1 MDDKQILDLYWERSE
16 AAISETSKKYG
27 KYCRYIASNILHND
41 EDSEECVNDTYLRA
55 WNSIPP
61 NRPSVLKTFLGK
73 ITRNL
78 SLDRYEL
85 LNAKKR
91 NGGQMSLIFDEI
103 QECIPSLDSTE
114 NIVEEIALTDIL
126 NRFLSSLS
134 LEQRKIFMRRYWYL
148 SPIKEIAT
156 EYGMSESKIKMSL
169 FRSRNELKKII
180 RERRYLCMKEKKLLR
195 ALGNVDN
202 QYIKEAEPMKKT
214 SKITNRQKW
223 VSVAACF
230 VLVVVIGV
238 GVFQSNLFGTKND
251 IATLGGGET
260 ITFVKND
267 LSQSSINLNVTTRP
281 LSNAEIEMLFA
292 DLPVTADAYFDADNH
307 NILGFEG
314 KISDTRMVVSKQ
326 GVNLLDTIIDG
337 NTITSSVDGVDI
349 DAGYFVTKS
358 NSQGIKTVIYYAT
371 FDMGE
376 NTIYVEY
383 SGVENESETVK
394 NNLVDTILKLIENGA
409 FDLSQIQE

>member
-169 FRSRNELKKII
+169 FR
-180 RERRYLCMKEKKLLR
+180 
-195 ALGNVDN
+195 
-202 QYIKEAEPMKKT
+202 
-214 SKITNRQKW
+214 
-223 VSVAACF
+223 
-230 VLVVVIGV
+230 
-238 GVFQSNLFGTKND
+238 
-251 IATLGGGET
+251 
-260 ITFVKND
+260 
-267 LSQSSINLNVTTRP
+267 
-281 LSNAEIEMLFA
+281 
-292 DLPVTADAYFDADNH
+292 
-307 NILGFEG
+307 
-314 KISDTRMVVSKQ
+314 
-326 GVNLLDTIIDG
+326 
-337 NTITSSVDGVDI
+337 
-349 DAGYFVTKS
+349 
-358 NSQGIKTVIYYAT
+358 
-371 FDMGE
+371 
-376 NTIYVEY
+376 
-383 SGVENESETVK
+383 
-394 NNLVDTILKLIENGA
+394 
-409 FDLSQIQE
+409 

>member
-16 AAISETSKKYG
+16 AAISETSKKCG

-169 FRSRNELKKII
+169 FRSRNELKKLL
-180 RERRYLCMKEKKLLR
+180 EKE
-195 ALGNVDN
+195 G
-202 QYIKEAEPMKKT
+202 I
-214 SKITNRQKW
+214 
-223 VSVAACF
+223 SV
-230 VLVVVIGV
+230 
-238 GVFQSNLFGTKND
+238 
-251 IATLGGGET
+251 
-260 ITFVKND
+260 
-267 LSQSSINLNVTTRP
+267 
-281 LSNAEIEMLFA
+281 
-292 DLPVTADAYFDADNH
+292 
-307 NILGFEG
+307 
-314 KISDTRMVVSKQ
+314 
-326 GVNLLDTIIDG
+326 
-337 NTITSSVDGVDI
+337 
-349 DAGYFVTKS
+349 
-358 NSQGIKTVIYYAT
+358 
-371 FDMGE
+371 
-376 NTIYVEY
+376 
-383 SGVENESETVK
+383 
-394 NNLVDTILKLIENGA
+394 
-409 FDLSQIQE
+409 